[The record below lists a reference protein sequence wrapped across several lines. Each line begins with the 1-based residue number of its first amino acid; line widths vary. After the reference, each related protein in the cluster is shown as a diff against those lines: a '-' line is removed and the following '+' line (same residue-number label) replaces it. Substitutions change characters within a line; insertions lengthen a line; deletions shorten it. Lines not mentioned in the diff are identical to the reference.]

1 MAIGTSW
8 TYLGQKYLGSSG
20 GDLYIRIYA
29 KYSSQSAS
37 ANQTY
42 GVQYQARAYFSGS
55 YIYDQQSS
63 GSVGG
68 TSASTVNYSKSSNYT
83 QGETTLGTTSGVTIN
98 HNASGGASV
107 TGWAYLNF
115 PNWGW
120 SGTASVSSSLPS
132 IDRSAP
138 TITQSQSATS
148 ATTIAISG
156 TSNVDC
162 SQWAYRVDGGS
173 WVYWTGSARSASNV
187 ATVTEGTHTI
197 QIAGKKSSNAVWGY
211 GTQVT
216 VDTTLP
222 VVSATFDNIATDS
235 FYLSAT
241 ASLNCNLWEYS
252 IDGGTNWVEFS
263 TTDGTSAST
272 TVTGLTVNTT
282 YNVAVRAKR
291 TLTSYN
297 ELYSRNATYQVKTQG
312 GIVHVKVNGS
322 WKEAIAYVKIGN
334 AWKQAIC
341 YTKVGSSW
349 RINT

>member
-29 KYSSQSAS
+29 KYSSQSAT

-68 TSASTVNYSKSSNYT
+68 TSASTVSYSKSSNYT
-83 QGETTLGTTSGVTIN
+83 QGETTLGTTSSVTIN

-120 SGTASVSSSLPS
+120 SGTASVSASLPS

-138 TITQSQSATS
+138 TVTQSASASS
-148 ATTIAISG
+148 ATTISISASSNVTCNLWQYSLDNGSWTTFSSASG
-156 TSNVDC
+156 TS
-162 SQWAYRVDGGS
+162 
-173 WVYWTGSARSASNV
+173 ASGTI
-187 ATVTEGTHTI
+187 TVTEGTHTVRL
-197 QIAGKKSSNAVWGY
+197 AGRKSSNNVFGY
-211 GTQVT
+211 GTTQT
-216 VDTTLP
+216 IDTTLP

-241 ASLNCNLWEYS
+241 ATLDCNLWEYS

-282 YNVAVRAKR
+282 YNVVIRAKR
-291 TLTSYN
+291 TANS
-297 ELYSRNATYQVKTQG
+297 LYSRNATYSVKTQG
-312 GIVHVKVNGS
+312 GIVHVNVNGS
-322 WKEAIAYVKIGN
+322 WKEALAYVKIGS